1 MSAPETSHSR
11 TSSRLSGQNPEF
23 GPLRVN
29 SPMYPSRS
37 AFRQSMRADTEEP
50 EGEELS
56 EREQDPLSEAEDETG
71 PTGTEVTPTQD
82 PKGKRPEVAIQHPT
96 PMKPIAIP
104 ETREDREDR
113 EEQEA
118 HALIDSMF
126 SIYHFHKPDG
136 PRFEL
141 TPKGLLAL
149 AREITKLAQELP
161 KKPIPGQFPDTP
173 QKPT

>member
-1 MSAPETSHSR
+1 MSAPELSHSR
-11 TSSRLSGQNPEF
+11 ISSRLSGQNPEF

-29 SPMYPSRS
+29 LPMYPSRS
-37 AFRQSMRADTEEP
+37 ASRQFMRTDIEEL

-56 EREQDPLSEAEDETG
+56 KREQDPHSESEDE
-71 PTGTEVTPTQD
+71 PDPADAEATPTQD
-82 PKGKRPEVAIQHPT
+82 PKGKRPEVVIQHPT

-104 ETREDREDR
+104 ETREDR

-136 PRFEL
+136 PRFEP
-141 TPKGLLAL
+141 TPKGLSVLAK
-149 AREITKLAQELP
+149 EITKLAQELP
-161 KKPIPGQFPDTP
+161 KKPIPGQFPVTP

>member
-1 MSAPETSHSR
+1 
-11 TSSRLSGQNPEF
+11 
-23 GPLRVN
+23 
-29 SPMYPSRS
+29 MYPSRS
-37 AFRQSMRADTEEP
+37 ASRQFMRTDIEEL

-56 EREQDPLSEAEDETG
+56 KREQDPHSESEDE
-71 PTGTEVTPTQD
+71 PDPADAEATPTQD
-82 PKGKRPEVAIQHPT
+82 PKGKRPEVVIQHPT

-104 ETREDREDR
+104 ETREDR

-136 PRFEL
+136 PRFEP
-141 TPKGLLAL
+141 TPKGLSVLAK
-149 AREITKLAQELP
+149 EITKLAQELP
-161 KKPIPGQFPDTP
+161 KKPIPGQFPVTP